1 MYDALLDGFPVLAS
15 RGLDPSREY
24 FCARCSERVA
34 LKSGLYVAPHFAHYP
49 KTLCSRKG
57 GGEGKEHAALK
68 VRLYNFLWR
77 EVERGRI
84 RDLRI
89 EAPFG
94 EMVSDLG
101 FTTSKWLRVA
111 VEITV
116 NNLNLAHT
124 QEKIKAYRQIR
135 VYQLWLFAH
144 SVLKPKARRVLTL
157 EKIIAAMET
166 ETTDWVELDGLYR
179 PPQVLVYLHKFLGC
193 AFLVLPNGLP
203 AVIRLVKPEARLAN
217 GRPLYRVQV
226 LPKACYPLRLDL
238 FIYRYAGPKFPAPT
252 WTPMAALVPQLGNFR
267 PELFDE
273 NAGRNYSPRTIL
285 VSEQTGIRFKYSVL
299 ENVYNHDT
307 YNG

>member
-1 MYDALLDGFPVLAS
+1 MQRKGRIEDRPL
-15 RGLDPSREY
+15 RGPS
-24 FCARCSERVA
+24 
-34 LKSGLYVAPHFAHYP
+34 
-49 KTLCSRKG
+49 LCPLPENPLSRKG

-68 VRLYNFLWR
+68 DRLYNFLWR

-101 FTTSKWLRVA
+101 FTTSKGLRVA
-111 VEITV
+111 IEITV

-157 EKIIAAMET
+157 EKLIAAMET
-166 ETTDWVELDGLYR
+166 ETANWVELEGLYR
-179 PPQVLVYLHKFLGC
+179 PPQVLVYLHRFLGC

-203 AVIRLVKPEARLAN
+203 AVIRLVKLEARPAN
-217 GRPLYRVQV
+217 GRLQYRVQV

-238 FIYRYAGPKFPAPT
+238 FIYRYAGPKFPVPAR
-252 WTPMAALVPQLGNFR
+252 TPMAALVPQLGNFR
-267 PELFDE
+267 PELFDGIHE
-273 NAGRNYSPRTIL
+273 RSFNPRTIL

>member
-1 MYDALLDGFPVLAS
+1 MQGTGRIEERPLRGAS
-15 RGLDPSREY
+15 
-24 FCARCSERVA
+24 
-34 LKSGLYVAPHFAHYP
+34 
-49 KTLCSRKG
+49 LCPLP
-57 GGEGKEHAALK
+57 ENPALK

-77 EVERGRI
+77 EVEKGRI

-124 QEKIKAYRQIR
+124 QEKVKAYRQMR

-144 SVLKPKARRVLTL
+144 SVLKLRSRQPLTP
-157 EKIIAAMET
+157 EKIIVAMET
-166 ETTDWVELDGLYR
+166 ETADWVELEGLYK
-179 PPQVLVYLHKFLGC
+179 PPQVLVYLHRFLGC
-193 AFLVLPNGLP
+193 AFLVLPDGLP
-203 AVIRLVKPEARLAN
+203 AVIRLVKPEARPADA
-217 GRPLYRVQV
+217 RPQYRVQV

-238 FIYRYAGPKFPAPT
+238 FIYRYAGPKFPVPAR
-252 WTPMAALVPQLGNFR
+252 TPMAALVPQLRDFWPKLLDGIH
-267 PELFDE
+267 
-273 NAGRNYSPRTIL
+273 GRSFNPRTVL
-285 VSEQTGIRFKYSVL
+285 VSEQTGILFKYSVL